1 MAEPKR
7 RSCASRLHALQDD
20 FGLSEKELKQAVRE
34 VSRPREVKLPTFH
47 EKVSKKEKM
56 RRELET
62 PGNKQRKYMIAYW
75 YLEEY
80 LEPEYSHDVY
90 RKHQDFKD
98 LIQYAYE
105 QAMGVIQIGTY
116 IVNTDLDPLTAFPDP
131 PDDELDI
138 PEIQWNEFDVYCKKH
153 PLKGGAK
160 DIFKR
165 RKRFKKYLHKR
176 RGRYYSK
183 KRMRMYDPLF
193 AMTVVDEKEMLK
205 NLERITRENELRVK
219 KFHEMLDS
227 LVSDRSIGAEAMK
240 KFDKQT
246 KDIMSQHRKRLNSF
260 MKQIGQKPTPV
271 TFDFDDE
278 PSITYDGWD

>member
-1 MAEPKR
+1 MGTPRR
-7 RSCASRLHALQDD
+7 RSCVSRLHAIQDD
-20 FGLSEKELKQAVRE
+20 FGLSEKELKQAVKD
-34 VSRPREVKLPTFH
+34 VARPREVELPTFH
-47 EKVSKKEKM
+47 EKVTKKEKM
-56 RRELET
+56 RREMER
-62 PGNKQRKYMIAYW
+62 PGNKQRKYMIAHW

-80 LEPEYSHDVY
+80 LDPEYAYDVY
-90 RKHQDFKD
+90 RKHLIFKD
-98 LIQYAYE
+98 LVEYAYE
-105 QAMGVIQIGTY
+105 RAMGIIQLGTY
-116 IVNTDLDPLTAFPDP
+116 ITNNDLDPLEAFPDP

-138 PEIQWNEFDVYCKKH
+138 PEIQWNEFDAYCKKH

-160 DIFKR
+160 DIFNR
-165 RKRFKKYLHKR
+165 RKRFKKYLRKR

-183 KRMRMYDPLF
+183 RRMRMYDPLF

-219 KFHEMLDS
+219 RFHEMLDS
-227 LVSDRSIGAEAMK
+227 LVTDKSIGAEAMK

-246 KDIMSQHRKRLNSF
+246 KDIMTQHRKRLNSF

-278 PSITYDGWD
+278 PSVTYDGW